1 MKNISMPKSDSAERI
16 RQIPLF
22 AGLSEP
28 VLCLLEAKCSIRRF
42 EKDVYIFFRGD
53 PADYFYLLLDG
64 EVVIILA
71 NVDGR
76 ELIINEM
83 HSGDFFGELG
93 LLTGQARS
101 ASAVARRDCS
111 MLVLPRQP
119 FLDALDQD
127 ARLTRRIL
135 EGIATRLSRTSD
147 FQNSLAF
154 LDAEARLAWI
164 LLELDRQNED
174 TGYITVSQDDLARR
188 TGLIRQTVA
197 KTLGQWR
204 RKGWLLTG
212 RGHIVL
218 LNHEALQMLFNERS
232 G

>member
-1 MKNISMPKSDSAERI
+1 MKNISMSKSDSSERI

-22 AGLSEP
+22 AGLNEP
-28 VLCLLEAKCSIRRF
+28 VLSLLETKCSIRRF
-42 EKDVYIFFRGD
+42 GKDEYIFFRGD

-64 EVVIILA
+64 EVIIILA

-83 HSGDFFGELG
+83 HHGDFFGELG
-93 LLTGQARS
+93 LLTGQLRS
-101 ASAVARRDCS
+101 ASAVARRAS
-111 MLVLPRQP
+111 IVLVLPRQP

-127 ARLTRRIL
+127 ARLARRIL

-164 LLELDRQNED
+164 LLELDHQNED
-174 TGYITVSQDDLARR
+174 VGYITVSQDDLARR

-197 KTLGQWR
+197 KILGQWR

-218 LNHEALQMLFNERS
+218 LNHEALQLLFNERS